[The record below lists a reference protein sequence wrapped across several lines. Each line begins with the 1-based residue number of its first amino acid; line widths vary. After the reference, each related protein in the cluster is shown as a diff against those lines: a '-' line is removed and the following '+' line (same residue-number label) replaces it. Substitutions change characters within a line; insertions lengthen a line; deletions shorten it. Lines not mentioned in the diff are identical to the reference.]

1 MDKSQLPEAIGSCVN
16 AYYRLP
22 KDGVDVVSLLDL
34 QRRLAG
40 LKYAFAVEVGRM
52 YAERNAAEFARKA
65 EFSRRR
71 HDLVSGGATVAKA
84 ESEAQA
90 AILPLL
96 ETEQKADAA
105 HKAGNLILE
114 SLPHWASYAAFKLL
128 IPHFSS
134 HIVSQSTI
142 VDSSIQCCLY

>member
-34 QRRLAG
+34 HRRLAG

-90 AILPLL
+90 EVLALL
-96 ETEQKADAA
+96 DAEQKADAA
-105 HKAGNLILE
+105 YKAGNLILD
-114 SLPHWASYAAFKLL
+114 SAADVMRAL
-128 IPHFSS
+128 SQ
-134 HIVSQSTI
+134 HIANLRQERREEMAGAWSQ
-142 VDSSIQCCLY
+142 

>member
-1 MDKSQLPEAIGSCVN
+1 MTTAQLPYAIADCVN

-22 KDGVDVVSLLDL
+22 KDGVDVDALLNL

-40 LKYAFAVEVGRM
+40 LKYAFAVEVGKM

-71 HDLVSGGATVAKA
+71 HDLISKGSAVAKA

-90 AILPLL
+90 EVLALL
-96 ETEQKADAA
+96 DAEQKADAA
-105 HKAGNLILE
+105 YKAGNLIL
-114 SLPHWASYAAFKLL
+114 
-128 IPHFSS
+128 
-134 HIVSQSTI
+134 
-142 VDSSIQCCLY
+142 DSSADVLRAMSQHIANLRQERREEMAGAGSQ

>member
-52 YAERNAAEFARKA
+52 YAERNAAEFTRKA

-71 HDLVSGGATVAKA
+71 HDLVSNGTTVAKA

-90 AILPLL
+90 EVLALL
-96 ETEQKADAA
+96 DAEQKADAA
-105 HKAGNLILE
+105 YKAGNLILD
-114 SLPHWASYAAFKLL
+114 SAADVMRAL
-128 IPHFSS
+128 
-134 HIVSQSTI
+134 SQQIANLRQERREEMAGAGS
-142 VDSSIQCCLY
+142 Q

>member
-1 MDKSQLPEAIGSCVN
+1 MTASQLPDAIAACVN

-114 SLPHWASYAAFKLL
+114 SSADVLRAMSQ
-128 IPHFSS
+128 
-134 HIVSQSTI
+134 HIATLRQERRHEMAGMGSQ
-142 VDSSIQCCLY
+142 